1 MHRRVTKLVKG
12 LENKCSKEQLKELG
26 LFSPERR
33 KLRGNFITLCNYL
46 ERDNSK
52 EGLFSKVTIDSSE
65 DTVSRCVRE
74 CLDWVLGR
82 ISSWRR

>member
-1 MHRRVTKLVKG
+1 MHAQESDKAGEGTRKQV
-12 LENKCSKEQLKELG
+12 QLKELG
-26 LFSPERR
+26 LFSLERR